1 MTQNNALGIDM
12 GQIMSNVSNLKTAK
26 QSREQSATKFE
37 HYSQDRKLK
46 EIQAARKAKGSA
58 AMKKEF
64 GIPDELTDDQI
75 ATYIALKN
83 DKTAE
88 GKVKLEVTKQR
99 VEMFGNAAAAI
110 QNAQNPVET
119 YTNVRNRLIE
129 NYPEMAKD
137 MPERYDPKWVNGS
150 MKLLLKADD
159 ILKGNAKK
167 AETETKYKNDVKME
181 GIKSKNALNLEE
193 TKQKY
198 RVEIED
204 IKAAS
209 KNNDKT
215 TTLEKLFN
223 LKKKYKEN
231 GEDEANI
238 KVIDDAIK
246 LASQGKA
253 SEIDKFLAAELG
265 GGKGVTSTTGT
276 EETNTTKR
284 SASDINK
291 LFI

>member
-26 QSREQSATKFE
+26 QGREQSATKFE

-46 EIQAARKAKGSA
+46 EIQATRKAEGSA

-75 ATYIALKN
+75 ATYTALKK

-88 GKVKLEVTKQR
+88 GKVKLEATKQR

-110 QNAQNPVET
+110 QSAQNPVET

-137 MPERYDPKWVNGS
+137 MPERYDPKWINGS

-159 ILKGNAKK
+159 ILKSNEKK
-167 AETETKYKNDVKME
+167 AETETKYKNA
-181 GIKSKNALNLEE
+181 INLEE